1 MKRLETIATSQNRT
15 DLPDFKPGDTVRV
28 HVRVVEGEKERIQVF
43 EGLVI
48 SMRGGGNNRT
58 FTVRKVSGGIG
69 VERIFPYNSPMLRT
83 VEVSRKGRVR
93 RSKLYYLR
101 KRVGKRARVREQLP
115 LGSRASAVV
124 QGEAPEDAGGEESA
138 EESTETS

>member
-1 MKRLETIATSQNRT
+1 MKRLDTIATSQDRT

-28 HVRVVEGEKERIQVF
+28 HVRVIEGEKERIQVF
-43 EGLVI
+43 EGVVI
-48 SMRGGGNNRT
+48 SIRGGGNNRT

-93 RSKLYYLR
+93 RAKLYYLR
-101 KRVGKRARVREQLP
+101 KRIGKRARVREQLRT
-115 LGSRASAVV
+115 GSRVSAVA
-124 QGEAPEDAGGEESA
+124 EGEEA
-138 EESTETS
+138 EAAGEEGAVEEPTESS